1 MTLFF
6 ATKTIN
12 NGIPPS
18 LVSFAI
24 IDEVGRKFK
33 GEINNKFG
41 NDGGH
46 HYQYEQIS
54 VSEGGKSFV
63 RRNLIGWLSCYEN
76 QIVFYC
82 DKNSPSWLSMS
93 DLLNT
98 IFPDTIG
105 KIVFDIH
112 TLVAFKEID
121 STVLMQELKN
131 DIEVK
136 SDTLAAAEHIKEWY
150 RIAVTK
156 FKS

>member
-18 LVSFAI
+18 LISFAI

-33 GEINNKFG
+33 GEITNKFG
-41 NDGGH
+41 DGGN
-46 HYQYEQIS
+46 HYQYEQ
-54 VSEGGKSFV
+54 VFVCEGTKSFV
-63 RRNLIGWLSCYEN
+63 QKNLTGWLSCYDKE
-76 QIVFYC
+76 ITFYC
-82 DKNSPSWLSMS
+82 DGNSRGWLSMS